1 MKPNIFMSYS
11 RRETG
16 FVDDLTY
23 RLEKAGF
30 NVWLDFR
37 RLIPGTPWAGQID
50 KGLRESD
57 VVLLVVSKDSIASQ
71 FVELEWRHV
80 LEYEHKRIILAIFE
94 AVKLPPELKKYEW
107 VDFRGSYEAGLK
119 ELIGQLNTPMQE
131 MQPAPETGFK
141 VPLIVWVTVIFA
153 FFLALSSL
161 YSFWTILIPLILLP
175 LPLQVLKRNYNFSR
189 IQSILVF
196 QPVSLFLVVLLMFE
210 TGVFQN
216 EAILGLSDFYYSLSP
231 FFRFLYDA
239 MQWMFFLSIF
249 LPFFLLRTAGMQ
261 RWGKPEA
268 NMPKFAN
275 PYKPNNPK
283 PKPITFFIDH
293 VEQDSVMAKDISKG
307 LTRYGHIPAADL
319 KSAEAVFALVSRFKT
334 DTEADPEKQT
344 VFPVMVQTAQPSE
357 KLSHVQWVD
366 FRKGLR
372 NIDAV
377 AQLLPDPAKM
387 LTALGVRPTSGT
399 QTVMPGIISAFV
411 NFLLGMVFL
420 DIGSLAAYVIELWA
434 FDGGA
439 IMLPG
444 ILYFGMYIIAMFLI
458 FGVIYL
464 VNTSLT
470 ARRGW
475 LASINGLIFSQA
487 LLFVLFYWQ
496 AAQVDNIDALYAQSG
511 VTDPGGYFIMVP
523 FLVYIAGGFLLSA
536 AALFRFS
543 DIRRWFPA
551 KTT

>member
-1 MKPNIFMSYS
+1 LKQAKPFTISKMDVWEAYKRVKANKGAAGADGQSIEEFEMDLQSNLYKLWNRMSS
-11 RRETG
+11 
-16 FVDDLTY
+16 
-23 RLEKAGF
+23 
-30 NVWLDFR
+30 
-37 RLIPGTPWAGQID
+37 
-50 KGLRESD
+50 
-57 VVLLVVSKDSIASQ
+57 
-71 FVELEWRHV
+71 
-80 LEYEHKRIILAIFE
+80 
-94 AVKLPPELKKYEW
+94 
-107 VDFRGSYEAGLK
+107 GSYEAGLK